1 VTDTLVIPADLELF
15 LCGYLR
21 DQCAALATQYPVL
34 ADFEFTNHEPE
45 VDAADFPA
53 KLGVIRDDSGDWLSV
68 VSQERAIG
76 VSVLMK
82 DPLHASQ
89 AARLLVAIVR
99 NCAKVAPGN
108 PVAAVTQ
115 SNGPYSVQEDQPRTR
130 LYATHTLIVVGEG
143 L

>member
-1 VTDTLVIPADLELF
+1 MTDTLVIPADLELF

-21 DQCAALATQYPVL
+21 DECAALAAQYPVL
-34 ADFEFTNHEPE
+34 AGFEFTNHEPDE
-45 VDAADFPA
+45 DAADFPA
-53 KLGVIRDDSGDWLSV
+53 KLGVIRDDSGDWLSI

-82 DPLHASQ
+82 DPQKASQ

-115 SNGPYSVQEDQPRTR
+115 SSGPYSVPEDQPRAR
-130 LYATHTLIVVGEG
+130 LYATHTLVVVGES